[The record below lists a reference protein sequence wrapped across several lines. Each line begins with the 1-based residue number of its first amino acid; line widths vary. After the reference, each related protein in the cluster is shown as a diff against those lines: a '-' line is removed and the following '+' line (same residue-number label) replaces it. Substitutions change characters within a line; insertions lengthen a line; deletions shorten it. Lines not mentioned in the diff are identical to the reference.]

1 MRGEGKGKKGEI
13 EKKSNIELKG
23 DWNRR
28 LRRKEGEEGLKTH
41 DNDLA

>member
-1 MRGEGKGKKGEI
+1 MREKKGRKGGK

-23 DWNRR
+23 DWNRG
-28 LRRKEGEEGLKTH
+28 LGRKGREGGLKTN